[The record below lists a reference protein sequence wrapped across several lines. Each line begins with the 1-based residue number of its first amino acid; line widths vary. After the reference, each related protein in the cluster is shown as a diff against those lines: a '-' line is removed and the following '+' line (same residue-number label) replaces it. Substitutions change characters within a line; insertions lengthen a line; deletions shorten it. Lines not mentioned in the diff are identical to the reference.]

1 MIYTQEALRT
11 EPSMLSTETGLLH
24 DVGGTRA
31 GSLSVPGANGA
42 YFGQVT
48 FPTFLPVI
56 WVLLSPKAQ
65 PFLVWEAGMEG
76 ECSQK
81 P

>member
-24 DVGGTRA
+24 DGAGGSTRA
-31 GSLSVPGANGA
+31 GLLSVPGANGT

-48 FPTFLPVI
+48 LSVLPTFLPVI
-56 WVLLSPKAQ
+56 
-65 PFLVWEAGMEG
+65 
-76 ECSQK
+76 
-81 P
+81 